1 MFPANTE
8 HRSATPKLAQ
18 KIRKSLVGAALCAGA
33 LLGGGAFAQLP
44 QAQHSGSIEYVTGGI
59 GIDESTAFKQAM
71 SRYPLALTFA
81 QRLDGKAAYVSDVS
95 VVIRNAKNDNILN
108 ADANGPY
115 FLVRL
120 PAGKY
125 RVSATYQ
132 NKTQTR
138 NVDVHAKGSARA
150 VFEWH

>member
-1 MFPANTE
+1 MSTATAE
-8 HRSATPKLAQ
+8 HAFLAPRPMQHARRAATAGFLLAAT
-18 KIRKSLVGAALCAGA
+18 LFA
-33 LLGGGAFAQLP
+33 GGAFAQLP
-44 QAQHSGSIEYVTGGI
+44 PAQHSGNIEYVTGGI

-71 SRYPLALTFA
+71 PQYPLALTFA
-81 QRLDGKAAYVSDVS
+81 ERLDGKGAYVSDVV
-95 VVIRNAKNDNILN
+95 VVIRNAKNNTVLN

-125 RVSATYQ
+125 QVSATYK
-132 NKTQTR
+132 NKTLTR
-138 NVDVHAKGSARA
+138 NVDVHTKGSARA

>member
-8 HRSATPKLAQ
+8 SGLAEPKLAQ
-18 KIRKSLVGAALCAGA
+18 KIRRSAVGAVLLAGLA
-33 LLGGGAFAQLP
+33 LGGSAFAQLP
-44 QAQHSGSIEYVTGGI
+44 PAQHSGNIEYVTGGI

-71 SRYPLALTFA
+71 SKYPLALTFA

-95 VVIRNAKNDNILN
+95 VVIRNARNDTVLN

-138 NVDVHAKGSARA
+138 SVDVQPKGSARA

>member
-1 MFPANTE
+1 MFPTNTE
-8 HRSATPKLAQ
+8 HHSTTPKLAQ
-18 KIRKSLVGAALCAGA
+18 KIGKSVIGAALLAGA
-33 LLGGGAFAQLP
+33 ALGGAAFAQLP
-44 QAQHSGSIEYVTGGI
+44 PAQHAGSIEYVTGGI

-71 SRYPLALTFA
+71 SKYPLALTFA

-95 VVIRNAKNDNILN
+95 VVIRNAKNDTVLN
-108 ADANGPY
+108 ANANGPY

-125 RVSATYQ
+125 RVSATYE

-138 NVDVHAKGSARA
+138 NVDIQAKSSAKA